1 MFNTPIPGQSLT
13 TEPGNA
19 PYERPPEMTD
29 PEDALIYQIE
39 QLTDERRMGS
49 LLLLL
54 ENGSD
59 IRTVTEGVLRIGVFK
74 GIHSVDVSLIIAPA
88 VHEYIRT
95 TAEMVG
101 IDYTEGFETDAQ
113 DEKLQYAINETKAR
127 KALSKIGAEPKTV
140 PVAEVPD
147 ELVEDVAEDATEEV
161 AMEASAMEAPAGLM
175 ARRV

>member
-1 MFNTPIPGQSLT
+1 MFRAPIPGQSLT

-49 LLLLL
+49 ILLLL
-54 ENGSD
+54 ENGFD

-74 GIHSVDVSLIIAPA
+74 GIHSIDVSLIIAPA

-101 IDYTEGFETDAQ
+101 IDYTEGFETDEQ

-127 KALSKIGAEPKTV
+127 KALSKIGAEPKRV
-140 PVAEVPD
+140 PVAEAPD
-147 ELVEDVAEDATEEV
+147 ELVEDIEEDVAEEP
-161 AMEASAMEAPAGLM
+161 AMEAPAGLM